1 MEAGST
7 WSRII
12 SSRNAKEDA
21 DMTFLEILKIVMA
34 VGTIATG
41 LISLVRPRAVQGFT
55 GLSAPGPRGI
65 TEIRS
70 ILGGGFVG
78 LGLAPLI
85 LGVPAAYQML
95 GITYLVIA
103 VARIVGIILDRSL
116 QASNWISLAVEIVA
130 GIILVL

>member
-1 MEAGST
+1 
-7 WSRII
+7 
-12 SSRNAKEDA
+12 
-21 DMTFLEILKIVMA
+21 MTFLGYLKAIMA
-34 VGTIATG
+34 VVTIATG
-41 LISLVRPRAVQGFT
+41 LISLILPRSVQGFT

-70 ILGGGFVG
+70 ILGGTFIG

-85 LGVPAAYQML
+85 LGAPAAYRML

-103 VARIVGIILDRSL
+103 VARIAGIVLDRSFER
-116 QASNWISLAVEIVA
+116 SNWISLAVEVVA

>member
-1 MEAGST
+1 
-7 WSRII
+7 
-12 SSRNAKEDA
+12 
-21 DMTFLEILKIVMA
+21 MTFLEILRIVMA

-41 LISLVRPRAVQGFT
+41 LISLIRPRAVQGFT

-65 TEIRS
+65 TEIRA
-70 ILGGGFVG
+70 ILGGAFIG

-85 LGVPAAYQML
+85 LGAPAAYQML

-103 VARIVGIILDRSL
+103 GARIVGIALDRSFER
-116 QASNWISLAVEIVA
+116 SNWISLAVEVVA